1 MSRISSTLEQ
11 FTASISKFETKRPY
25 ISLSNSIKTEEEL
38 RHEFFNGFQDGHE
51 IRLKCYKGYQ
61 MERDLK
67 ERINKCFVGHVGP
80 GGEISA
86 FNGLVQGHPDFL
98 FDGYPA
104 DCKSVNLDEHLP
116 IESKLP
122 RKVYWQ
128 MQGYMFYGGASK
140 ALVIYESRQSGFIRD
155 FWINANPMVQSQIDI
170 KMRNVLATMP
180 VVIS

>member
-1 MSRISSTLEQ
+1 MTRISTTLEQ
-11 FTASISKFETKRPY
+11 FTAANSKFETKRPY
-25 ISLSNSIKTEEEL
+25 ISLSNSFKSEEEL
-38 RHEFFNGFQDGHE
+38 LQEFINGFQDGHE

-67 ERINKCFVGHVGP
+67 QRIEKCFYGHVGP
-80 GGEISA
+80 GGEVSA

-116 IESKLP
+116 VDKLP

-128 MQGYMFYGGASK
+128 MQGYMKYSETTK

-155 FWINANPMVQSQIDI
+155 FWIFANTSIQEQIDT
-170 KMRNVLATMP
+170 KMRSVVSKIP
-180 VVIS
+180 VTV